1 MSRTSPQS
9 RKGLTSRIG
18 GVWLIALC
26 LAVAALIVVA
36 DTPSRAQEQG
46 AGFMAGNGRTSF
58 RLYCQNC
65 HGKTG
70 EGDGNVAKFL
80 TIPPADLTR
89 IEVRYGEWPEERLYA
104 IIDGREE
111 VKGHGGKDMPIWG
124 DVFQSPWADDQPVEE
139 GGEER
144 AHRKISELI
153 LFLETIQ
160 VQE

>member
-1 MSRTSPQS
+1 MSRTS
-9 RKGLTSRIG
+9 

-26 LAVAALIVVA
+26 LAVAALVVLA
-36 DTPSRAQEQG
+36 DTPSQAQEQG

-65 HGKTG
+65 HGKGG

-80 TIPPADLTR
+80 TVPPADLTR
-89 IEVRYGEWPEERLYA
+89 IEERHGEWPEEKLYA

-111 VKGHGGKDMPIWG
+111 VKGHGRREMPIWG
-124 DVFQSPWADDQPVEE
+124 DVFQSPWADDLPVEE
-139 GGEER
+139 QGEER
-144 AHRKISELI
+144 ADRKIEELI

-160 VQE
+160 VEE